1 MGKKDLNLQ
10 KNVSVKNKRAYFD
23 FTILDTWEAGIVLT
37 GMEVKAIKTGQINLK
52 GSHVIVKN
60 VPSPELYL
68 LNAHIPA
75 YKKADTKSRENHDP
89 TRSRKLLLHKKEILK
104 IMGKTREKGLTVVP
118 LRVYNKGNK
127 IKLEIG
133 LVKGK
138 KLFEK
143 KEKIKERDI
152 KRNINRIIRTQI

>member
-10 KNVSVKNKRAYFD
+10 KSISVKNKRAYFD
-23 FTILDTWEAGIVLT
+23 YTILDTWEAGIVLS
-37 GMEVKAIKTGQINLK
+37 GMEVKAIRSGLINLK
-52 GSHVIVKN
+52 GAHVTVKN
-60 VPSPELYL
+60 VPTPELFL
-68 LNAHIPA
+68 LNAHISA
-75 YKKADTKSRENHDP
+75 YQKADPKSLENYEP

-104 IMGKTREKGLTVVP
+104 IMGKIQEKGLTVAP

-152 KRNINRIIRTQI
+152 KRDINRLVKTQS